1 MAKSTAS
8 PDLLNG
14 DINQT
19 LRSMT
24 VPVIY
29 GMILLMTFGLVDTFF
44 VSMLGTEP
52 LAAMSFTFPVTFT
65 VISLN
70 IGLGIGTS
78 ATIAKLLG
86 SGESS
91 TAHGAGTG
99 ALILSFVMASVLAI
113 IGLATIEPI
122 FKMLGATE
130 AELPYIKDYMLV
142 WYGAGVFLALPMVGN
157 AVLRANGDTKTPSM
171 IMALGG
177 AINAILDPIL
187 IFGWGPIPAMGIQ
200 GAALATLIAWAVG
213 SLQIIWLLA
222 IRRKLI
228 IPRML
233 GFSEIKDYSSNIL
246 KIGVPAAGANML
258 TPIANG
264 VMTAIVAGYG
274 SAAVASW
281 GVGGR
286 IESIASIVILSLSMT
301 LPPFIS
307 QNYGAGKIHRV
318 RASYHASLKFVMMWQ
333 FGVFA
338 VMWLLAPFIARIFSD
353 EQEVVHVIQLF
364 LMIVPLGY
372 GLQGIIIL
380 SNSSLNAM
388 HRPMMALSLSVI
400 RLFVFFVPISWLGSY
415 LFGLVGMFWL
425 GIVANLLTALVA
437 FFWFRRLLDR
447 ELTGVTGPIDNDND
461 VVSDDVKERVG

>member
-1 MAKSTAS
+1 MSKAS
-8 PDLLNG
+8 QAPNLLQG
-14 DINQT
+14 DIKQT
-19 LRSMT
+19 LKSMT

-44 VSMLGTEP
+44 VSLLGTEQ
-52 LAAMSFTFPVTFT
+52 LAAISFTFPVTFT

-78 ATIAKLLG
+78 ATIAKLMG
-86 SGESS
+86 AGDKT

-99 ALILSFVMASVLAI
+99 ALVLSFIMASVLALF
-113 IGLATIEPI
+113 GLFTIEPI
-122 FKMLGATE
+122 FTLLGASE
-130 AELPYIKDYMLV
+130 AEMPYIKDYMLL
-142 WYGAGVFLALPMVGN
+142 WYGAGIFLALPMVGN

-177 AINAILDPIL
+177 AVNALLDPL
-187 IFGWGPIPAMGIQ
+187 FIFGFGPVPAMGIQ

-213 SLQIIWLLA
+213 SAQIIYLLVK
-222 IRRKLI
+222 RDLI

-233 GFSEIKDYSSNIL
+233 TIKELREYSRNIL

-264 VMTAIVAGYG
+264 VMTAIVAGFG

-286 IESIASIVILSLSMT
+286 IESIASIVILALSMT

-307 QNYGAGKIHRV
+307 QNYGASRIQRV
-318 RASYHASLKFVMMWQ
+318 KDAYLLCLKFVLYWQ
-333 FGVFA
+333 FAVFL
-338 VMWLLAPFIARIFSD
+338 VMWLLAPFIPRIFAQ
-353 EQEVVHVIQLF
+353 EQEVVDLIQLF
-364 LMIVPLGY
+364 LMIVPIGY

-380 SNSSLNAM
+380 TNSSFNAM
-388 HRPMMALSLSVI
+388 HKPMSALLLSVI
-400 RLFVFFVPISWLGSY
+400 RLFVFFVPISWLGSLLY
-415 LFGLVGMFWL
+415 QLEGMFWM
-425 GIVANLLTALVA
+425 GIVANLLTASVA
-437 FFWFRRLLDR
+437 FMWFKRLLD
-447 ELTGVTGPIDNDND
+447 EEMNALIVNEQNNTEAI
-461 VVSDDVKERVG
+461 S

>member
-1 MAKSTAS
+1 MSKPSNA

-14 DINQT
+14 DINNT
-19 LRSMT
+19 LKSMT
-24 VPVIY
+24 VPVVY

-44 VSMLGTEP
+44 VSLLGTDQ
-52 LAAMSFTFPVTFT
+52 LAAISFTFPVTFT

-78 ATIAKLLG
+78 ATIARLLG
-86 SGESS
+86 SGNAD

-99 ALILSFVMASVLAI
+99 ALILTFIMALVLAF
-113 IGLATIEPI
+113 IGLLTMEPI
-122 FKMLGATE
+122 FTLLGAT
-130 AELPYIKDYMLV
+130 AVELPYIKEYMLV
-142 WYGAGVFLALPMVGN
+142 WYGAGLFLSLPMVGN
-157 AVLRANGDTKTPSM
+157 AILRANGDTKTPSM

-177 AINAILDPIL
+177 AINAVLDPL
-187 IFGWGPIPAMGIQ
+187 FIFGWGPVPAMGIQ

-213 SLQIIWLLA
+213 SLQIIYLLNK
-222 IRRKLI
+222 RNLI

-233 GFSEIKDYSSNIL
+233 RVSELREYSRNIL

-286 IESIASIVILSLSMT
+286 IESIASIVILALSMT

-307 QNYGAGKIHRV
+307 QNYGASQINRV
-318 RASYHASLKFVMMWQ
+318 RSSYLSCLKFVMLWQ
-333 FGVFA
+333 LLVFL
-338 VMWLLAPFIARIFSD
+338 VMWALAPFIADIFAK
-353 EQEVVHVIQLF
+353 EQEVKDLIQLF
-364 LMIVPLGY
+364 LMIVPIGY

-380 SNSSLNAM
+380 TNSSLNAM
-388 HRPMMALSLSVI
+388 HKPMSALSLSVI
-400 RLFVFFVPISWLGSY
+400 RLFVFFVPISWLGSIM
-415 LFGLVGMFWL
+415 FGLEGMFWM
-425 GIVANLLTALVA
+425 GILANLLTAAVA
-437 FFWFRRLLDR
+437 FMWFQKLL
-447 ELTGVTGPIDNDND
+447 
-461 VVSDDVKERVG
+461 KEEMHSIGLGQQETLSESAS